1 MEGLR
6 SGSGYTFVEN
16 STEYDTEE
24 KEGGAPAAG
33 ANPIRL
39 YFKGIRQYQLLTPEE
54 ERFLSRRVA
63 LGDKSAREK
72 MIEANLR
79 LVVSIAKRYFGRGL
93 PLQDLIEEGNIGLI
107 RAVDRFSGERGCRFS
122 TYATYW
128 IRQSV
133 ERALINQ
140 SMVVR
145 LPIHITQDM
154 SRMVKISGELSRKL
168 KREPTVSELSAGMGV
183 SGRYL
188 KKLSTVSRK
197 TCSVDAPLSD
207 GTGDTLLDRLV
218 DENLADAIELMSVD
232 ARKKYLDGWVA
243 ELDNNERKVI
253 KLRFGLAGEPQTLD
267 KIGKRL
273 GVTRERIRQIETRA
287 LGKLRKMS
295 EAESITS
302 SHSI

>member
-1 MEGLR
+1 MGRKIEKGFQKADGKDSSSFWSEPEGELPP
-6 SGSGYTFVEN
+6 SG
-16 STEYDTEE
+16 DLI
-24 KEGGAPAAG
+24 K
-33 ANPIRL
+33 L
-39 YFKGIRQYQLLTPEE
+39 YLKGIRQYPLLTPEE
-54 ERFLSRRVA
+54 EKSLSLRIAR
-63 LGDKSAREK
+63 GDKSAREK

-93 PLQDLIEEGNIGLI
+93 SLQDLIEEGNIGLI
-107 RAVDRFSGERGCRFS
+107 RAVDRFRGSKGCKFS

-133 ERALINQ
+133 ERAIINQ

-145 LPIHITQDM
+145 LPIHVSHDM
-154 SRMVKISGELSRKL
+154 SRMVRVTGELWRKL

-188 KKLSTVSRK
+188 KKLSMVSRK
-197 TCSVDAPLSD
+197 TFSIDATLGD
-207 GTGDTLLDRLV
+207 NTGETLLDRLE
-218 DENLADAIELMSVD
+218 DESLSDSLDIMSEGE
-232 ARKKYLDGWVA
+232 RKKYLDGWLA
-243 ELDNNERKVI
+243 ELDKNERNI
-253 KLRFGLAGEPQTLD
+253 ILLRFGLAGEPQTLD
-267 KIGKRL
+267 KVGKKF

-302 SHSI
+302 SHAI

>member
-107 RAVDRFSGERGCRFS
+107 RAVDRFRGERGCKFS

-133 ERALINQ
+133 ERAIINQ

-145 LPIHITQDM
+145 LPIHVSHDM
-154 SRMVKISGELSRKL
+154 SRMVKVTGELWRKL

-188 KKLSTVSRK
+188 KKLSMVSRK
-197 TCSVDAPLSD
+197 TFSIDATLGD
-207 GTGDTLLDRLV
+207 NTGETLLDRLE
-218 DENLADAIELMSVD
+218 DESLSDSLDIMS
-232 ARKKYLDGWVA
+232 AGERKKYLDGWMA
-243 ELDNNERKVI
+243 ELDENERNI
-253 KLRFGLAGEPQTLD
+253 ILLRFGLEGEPQTLE
-267 KIGKRL
+267 KVGKKF

-287 LGKLRKMS
+287 LDKLKKIM
-295 EAESITS
+295 AEKAITS
-302 SHSI
+302 SDYI